1 LNVEAWSATA
11 ASVTV
16 VVGAAWTAVVRGGRH
31 TRRIMHAVETI
42 EQHSIQLVPNHGSSL
57 RDQVDRIA
65 AEQNRHSEVLDDHTA
80 VLGEV
85 QRTVAHVAVVVAEQA
100 ARSSPESRTAR
111 PAPPTTE

>member
-1 LNVEAWSATA
+1 MNVEAWSVTA
-11 ASVTV
+11 ASATAVA
-16 VVGAAWTAVVRGGRH
+16 GAAWTVVVRGGRH

-42 EQHSIQLVPNHGSSL
+42 ERHSIELVPNHGSSL

-85 QRTVAHVAVVVAEQA
+85 QRTVAQVAVVVAEHA
-100 ARSSPESRTAR
+100 ARSDPQD
-111 PAPPTTE
+111 